1 MSLEVRRAEARD
13 LDALVPLF
21 DAYRQFYGQASDPP
35 RAYAFLAE
43 RFLRSQS
50 TVFMAFEGPRAVG
63 FVQLYPSFSS
73 TRAAR
78 IYVLN
83 DLYVDADARRSGAGR
98 RLMEAA
104 TAFARAERAVGLSLS
119 TGIENRPAQA
129 LYEALGWV
137 REARFYDYGLSLA

>member
-1 MSLEVRRAEARD
+1 MSLEVRRAEMGD

-21 DAYRQFYGQASDPP
+21 DAYRQFYGQPSDPP
-35 RAYAFLAE
+35 RACAFLTE
-43 RFLRSQS
+43 RFRREQS
-50 TVFMAFEGPRAVG
+50 TVFMAFDGAGAVG

-83 DLYVDADARRSGAGR
+83 DLYVAAGARRSGAGR
-98 RLMEAA
+98 TLVEAA
-104 TAFARAERAVGLSLS
+104 TAFARTEGAVGLSLS
-119 TGIENRPAQA
+119 TGVENRPAQA